1 MPRQSRPGSAPD
13 RASRASS
20 QGGSDR
26 VTLFDALTC
35 RAAGRYTPGSTI
47 RYSSPWL
54 RPSGLSHP
62 SGSAVLLAPLPLEAF
77 DQLEASA
84 TDGFL
89 AQIPL
94 TLIEAGKRAGS
105 VAWIAVEDP
114 SHPWPYPERSRVS
127 SEQWPYGP
135 DFARPQSQPRLQLN
149 LLGDAEG
156 IIDPEIADC
165 LPRSAA
171 RKVNSSSPTQGP
183 QVRRLC
189 AGANWIRTFHSAPTR
204 QCFRGFFRETYALT
218 GSFDAPGGNVVFAA
232 VPTPDIGGDVHP
244 ATDRHPSALGMKE
257 RPLGPA
263 SWNMITSGEL
273 YRAVLQRQPYA
284 ARGLV
289 GFGANLLLSHS
300 DSGRGRTALAALN
313 FYVHA
318 DLFMNPTAEMAD
330 VVLPVASPFE
340 LE

>member
-1 MPRQSRPGSAPD
+1 VSRCAPLLDRITVSILSTRPAGSHPVVRRGSPSSCTAATVPRHPGVGSDARSSTPRVRSVTMPRQSRPGSAPD

-114 SHPWPYPERSRVS
+114 SHPWPELPGKDNSAGPCLFDLAVSGTVSGVERAMAV
-127 SEQWPYGP
+127 
-135 DFARPQSQPRLQLN
+135 RP
-149 LLGDAEG
+149 
-156 IIDPEIADC
+156 
-165 LPRSAA
+165 
-171 RKVNSSSPTQGP
+171 
-183 QVRRLC
+183 
-189 AGANWIRTFHSAPTR
+189 
-204 QCFRGFFRETYALT
+204 
-218 GSFDAPGGNVVFAA
+218 
-232 VPTPDIGGDVHP
+232 
-244 ATDRHPSALGMKE
+244 
-257 RPLGPA
+257 
-263 SWNMITSGEL
+263 
-273 YRAVLQRQPYA
+273 
-284 ARGLV
+284 
-289 GFGANLLLSHS
+289 
-300 DSGRGRTALAALN
+300 
-313 FYVHA
+313 
-318 DLFMNPTAEMAD
+318 
-330 VVLPVASPFE
+330 
-340 LE
+340 